1 MLVLPAIVVVVL
13 LLVLPVGYLLLL
25 SFNPPVTGR
34 ISLTSQVSFR
44 NYAQLLSDSFYLL
57 IVLRSVLVAAITTAI
72 TAAGGYLL
80 ALSLWHAPKAYKSYL
95 VVLVLAPLLISVVV
109 RTYGWMVVLGD
120 KGVLNTALIY
130 LGIIRHPLEIMFTRK
145 AVVIGLVHV
154 LLPFMALSILSSLE
168 RIDPAVPE
176 AARTLGAGPL
186 AIHRDVII
194 PLATPGFAAG
204 VTIVFSF
211 AISAYVTPMLMGR
224 GATDMVTTVIY
235 QQFMVVYNWH
245 FGAALTTILLA
256 ITLLVLSLTLYVFA
270 LRTRAWLVQK

>member
-1 MLVLPAIVVVVL
+1 VLVLPAIIAVVA

-25 SFNPPVTGR
+25 SFNPPTTGE
-34 ISLTSQVSFR
+34 IEATWQLTLA
-44 NYAQLLSDSFYLL
+44 NYTRLLSDFFYLF
-57 IVLRSVLVAAITTAI
+57 IILRSVLVAAITSLIAA
-72 TAAGGYLL
+72 AAGYPL
-80 ALSLWHAPKAYKSYL
+80 ALSLWRAPRLYRSYL

-109 RTYGWMVVLGD
+109 RTYGWMVILGD
-120 KGVLNTALIY
+120 KGVLNVALSS
-130 LGIIRHPLEIMFTRK
+130 LGIIREPLEIMFTRT

-186 AIHRDVII
+186 ATHWHVIA
-194 PLATPGFAAG
+194 PMAAPGFAAG

-224 GATDMVTTVIY
+224 GATDMITTVIY
-235 QQFMVVYNWH
+235 QQFMTVYNWH
-245 FGAALTTILLA
+245 FGSALTTILLA
-256 ITLLVLSLTLYVFA
+256 VTLIVLSAALYVFS
-270 LRTRAWLVQK
+270 LRTRVWLART